1 MTETTDHIRRLA
13 ELYLTDPDAQ
23 ESAVHPHPRPFA
35 PSVAPAFVEL
45 VVVGHLPVRAGLWLT
60 QYADDVARE
69 EGPTGL
75 IRLDADQMI
84 LEVLRGDESAAKAS
98 AAATLREAVEI
109 AAPATRRWI
118 IRPAPAADPASLL
131 EATSDVITILSG
143 ADEIA
148 VVGAYRAVKEL
159 HDAAAVTGRAM
170 PRIELAVLGA
180 DRRAADEAADRIAL
194 TASTHLGL
202 DVPLRRC
209 VRAMGALGSTLHF
222 RFPSEHAPSLI
233 DLANVIRTP
242 PALTP
247 QRAAPSAPSTPGLQ
261 ETAPLDSSPTTR
273 RDRLRSISTTT
284 PGADA
289 FGLPKIAQPPAATQP
304 PAADQPGHS
313 SHVPPS
319 SDHPM
324 RLRPKLN
331 VHVEAKPAAGSAA
344 AAPRTQRTAFTG
356 STPLHAHAR
365 ALASWIDGL
374 AKLDVACPDAADV
387 EIAVDTRGALH
398 LIAWEDR
405 FRALFI
411 AEIWTRKNRA
421 LIARACPEHAIL
433 CDHSPSPAGAGAVI
447 PAHAGIQSSA
457 APAPILHLVASEP
470 SKLIDLHGG
479 PIRLHLL
486 APVDIDGKTGWY
498 AAAL

>member
-13 ELYLTDPDAQ
+13 ELYLTAPDAQ
-23 ESAVHPHPRPFA
+23 ESAVHPHPRPFV
-35 PSVAPAFVEL
+35 PSVASPAIVEL

-98 AAATLREAVEI
+98 AAATLREAVEM
-109 AAPATRRWI
+109 AAPGVRRWI
-118 IRPAPAADPASLL
+118 IRAAPAADPASLL

-159 HDAAAVTGRAM
+159 HDAAAVTGRGL

-194 TASTHLGL
+194 TASTHLGI
-202 DVPLRRC
+202 DITLRRC

-233 DLANVIRTP
+233 DLANVIRKP
-242 PALTP
+242 PTRSAP
-247 QRAAPSAPSTPGLQ
+247 HAATSTPSTPGLQ
-261 ETAPLDSSPTTR
+261 ETAPLDSI

-289 FGLPKIAQPPAATQP
+289 FGLPKIGQPPAASQP
-304 PAADQPGHS
+304 PAADHPPHPS
-313 SHVPPS
+313 PAPPS

-331 VHVEAKPAAGSAA
+331 VHVEAKPAA
-344 AAPRTQRTAFTG
+344 AAPRPQRAAFTG
-356 STPLHAHAR
+356 PPPR
-365 ALASWIDGL
+365 ALASWVDGL
-374 AKLDVACPDAADV
+374 AKLDVSCPYAADV
-387 EIAVDTRGALH
+387 EIAVDTHGQLH
-398 LIAWEDR
+398 LLAWEDR
-405 FRALFI
+405 LRALFI
-411 AEIWTRKNRA
+411 AETWTRKNGS

-433 CDHSPSPAGAGAVI
+433 SDSGPTDETGSWT
-447 PAHAGIQSSA
+447 SRL
-457 APAPILHLVASEP
+457 APVLHLFASEP

-479 PIRLHLL
+479 PILLHLL
-486 APVDIDGKTGWY
+486 APVDAPGDGKTGWY
-498 AAAL
+498 SAAL